1 MRPLGRLYLAADRR
15 IDWMPNTLQ
24 LLRDMIA
31 IPSVNPMRPGTGE
44 PVEAGM
50 VTFIEAVLAR
60 AGIDCERQTVA
71 AGRDNVI
78 SIVHPTTSGA
88 GGLMLNSHMDTV
100 PVENMSVDPFDPVVD
115 NGCVFGR
122 GSCDAKASIA
132 SMLSAV
138 IEYANRPRRSS
149 PVVFAAM
156 ADEEFAFSG
165 AWKLIEKSWPV
176 SACVVGEPTLLRR
189 VIAHKGIVRW
199 RIDVQGVSGH
209 GATPELGRSA
219 VYDGARVAL
228 ALEEYAQQLAQKES
242 HPLLGRPAINVGKV
256 VGGQSVNIVPDKCV
270 FELERRLLPREDG
283 HQAMQ
288 DCGEF
293 LRRRLGQAVQ
303 FTFEEP
309 YLVDPAMQTAA
320 QAEIVSALARA
331 QQATLGS
338 ETELTGA
345 NYGTDGSK
353 LAKAGIETVVCGPG
367 DIAQAHT
374 ANEFVEVEQIELATR
389 MYGHLLANWNE

>member
-1 MRPLGRLYLAADRR
+1 MAADRG
-15 IDWMPNTLQ
+15 IDWMPNSLQ

-31 IPSVNPMRPGTGE
+31 IPSVNPMRANSGK

-50 VTFIEAVLAR
+50 ATFIETMLAR
-60 AGIDCERQTVA
+60 AGIDCERQTIA
-71 AGRDNVI
+71 EGRDNI
-78 SIVHPTTSGA
+78 IGIVHPTRAGA

-100 PVENMSVDPFDPVVD
+100 PVENMSINPFDPVLE

-138 IEYANRPRRSS
+138 IEYANQPERSS
-149 PVVFAAM
+149 TVVFAAM

-199 RIDVQGVSGH
+199 RIYVQGVSAH

-228 ALEEYAQQLAQKES
+228 AVEEYAQQLAQKES
-242 HPLLGRPAINVGKV
+242 HPLLGQPAVNVGKV

-270 FELERRLLPREDG
+270 FELERRLLPGEDG
-283 HQAMQ
+283 HQAMH
-288 DCGEF
+288 DCEEF
-293 LRRRLGQAVQ
+293 LRSRLGQAVQ

-320 QAEIVSALARA
+320 NAEIVSALARA
-331 QQATLGS
+331 QQATLGF
-338 ETELTGA
+338 EIELAGA

-374 ANEFVEVEQIELATR
+374 ANEFVALEQVERATR
-389 MYGHLLANWNE
+389 MYGHLLAHWNE